1 MRAERVS
8 IAALL
13 LIPVAAFAQ
22 QQPATPQGPTIR
34 TSVREV
40 LVPVVVTDRRG
51 HYVTGLEASDFQVF
65 EDGRP
70 ERIVAFSVESMIP
83 KPLADARG
91 SETTGAPGSDKT
103 AVQGANGS
111 SGDPRWTYLILV
123 DTLHS
128 SFANFRHV
136 RDALAKFFAKEQTED
151 AQYAVMAIGR
161 DIKVV
166 QDSTRDARAVLE
178 AVRAAGFA
186 HTIQDSEANNTAVA
200 ADQFAGLM
208 RAYCAVCACESM
220 GDATDRPDCPSV
232 KSRVRAALSSF
243 GEESFVLDQQFL
255 RELSQIV
262 TAFASMPTSRT
273 VVFIS
278 DGFNRFPGRELYSIM
293 MGYGP
298 RDRSFQFNSR
308 DMQPDLDA
316 LLKSATANN
325 VKFYTIDS
333 RGLYTTGSV
342 PGTGFDAASSTS
354 TQTQMDS
361 RGSPNLAAGVPE
373 AAISNARSA
382 AHENTD
388 TLAELARET
397 GGAFFE
403 NSNDVLKGIRQA
415 FADGREYY
423 LLAYVSENHALDG
436 KYRKISVATRD
447 SKLRVAAK
455 AGYWATGN

>member
-1 MRAERVS
+1 MKAECVL
-8 IAALL
+8 IAAPL
-13 LIPVAAFAQ
+13 LISMAAFAQ
-22 QQPATPQGPTIR
+22 QPPTIR

-40 LVPVVVTDRRG
+40 LVPVVVTDHHG
-51 HYVTGLEASDFQVF
+51 HYVTGLKASDFHVF
-65 EDGRP
+65 EDGHP
-70 ERIVAFSVESMIP
+70 ERIVAFSVESMTP
-83 KPLADARG
+83 QPLADARG
-91 SETTGAPGSDKT
+91 SETA
-103 AVQGANGS
+103 AVRSAGVN

-136 RDALAKFFAKEQTED
+136 RDALAKFFAKEQTAD

-166 QDSTRDARAVLE
+166 QDSTRDATAVLN
-178 AVRAAGFA
+178 AVRAAGFS
-186 HTIQDSEANNTAVA
+186 HTIQDSEANNVAVA

-208 RAYCAVCACESM
+208 RAYCSVCACESM
-220 GDATDRPDCPSV
+220 GDTTDRPECSAM

-243 GEESFVLDQQFL
+243 GEQAFILNQQFL
-255 RELSQIV
+255 RQLSQIV

-273 VVFIS
+273 VIFIS
-278 DGFNRFPGRELYSIM
+278 DGFNRFPGRELYTIM

-298 RDRSFQFNSR
+298 RDRSFEMNPR
-308 DMQPDLDA
+308 DMQPELDA
-316 LLKSATANN
+316 LLRSATANN

-342 PGTGFDAASSTS
+342 PGTGFSAASSNS
-354 TQTQMDS
+354 TQAQMDS

-415 FADGREYY
+415 FADGRQYY
-423 LLAYVSENHALDG
+423 VLAYVSDNDAMDG
-436 KYRKISVATRD
+436 KYRKISVTAQD
-447 SKLRVAAK
+447 DKLRVAAK
-455 AGYWATGN
+455 AGYWATKGN